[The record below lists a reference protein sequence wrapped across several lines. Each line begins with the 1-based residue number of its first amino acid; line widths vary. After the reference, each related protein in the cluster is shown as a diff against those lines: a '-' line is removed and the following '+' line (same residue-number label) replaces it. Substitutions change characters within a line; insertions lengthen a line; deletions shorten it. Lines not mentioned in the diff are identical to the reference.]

1 MARAAGGR
9 KNQKLIDARL
19 RLISATG
26 DPLTPQNVADEMNAF
41 LWARYQKENQKSAR
55 SRQPTTLD
63 HRYVSGYESG
73 RHWWPTSQ
81 YRAAWRHAL
90 RVETDAELG
99 FTPKRMRRGK
109 PKPRAQAP
117 DAVEPAV
124 TGQEPTSA
132 GRQSPEPIEAAHAVT
147 LVTLSAADSDT
158 HDLPILAT
166 RRQSML
172 ILGVATVAAAL
183 GLRGSETGPR
193 RRIGPNDLSRVSAV
207 ISLYRTMD
215 CEFGG
220 GVLVDDVDQLAQ
232 SASGLLDHI
241 VPEALL
247 PELFTVLANARY
259 LAAWTAFDA
268 TRHTDA
274 QRHFMAAERYA
285 MESGD
290 RRLLAHVRYGQ
301 AKQLQHLRQNR
312 DALHTLRLA
321 HHQLDPTPG
330 VLTVLRGAEA
340 ASRAALGDAEGARR
354 ALGESSGAF
363 ADVKPSNEPE
373 WLGFLDKGELL
384 AQYGRVY
391 RDIARADRERGDD
404 AVRWVTEAID
414 SFGPQNV
421 RSTVLNQVGL
431 CSAYFL
437 AGAPDLALQ
446 AGRTAQQLA
455 PTVTSKRVVDRL
467 ANLRR
472 DAADHLHRSD
482 VADFVQSLPTA
493 VTTV

>member
-1 MARAAGGR
+1 MARPPSSR
-9 KNQKLIDARL
+9 KNQQLVDARL
-19 RLISATG
+19 RLTKASG
-26 DPLTPQNVADEMNAF
+26 ERWTPQDVAEEMNNF
-41 LWARYQKENQKSAR
+41 LWAQYQKELHEGKRAR
-55 SRQPTTLD
+55 KPTILD
-63 HRYVSGYESG
+63 HRFVSGYESG
-73 RHWWPTSQ
+73 RHWWPNKQ
-81 YRAAWRHAL
+81 YRAAFRHAL
-90 RVETDAELG
+90 RVQADAELG
-99 FTPKRMRRGK
+99 FTPKRQRRGNRKLPELPTTAASVATQATATSLDVRPRK
-109 PKPRAQAP
+109 P
-117 DAVEPAV
+117 
-124 TGQEPTSA
+124 QEALSSVVLTPTPGAS
-132 GRQSPEPIEAAHAVT
+132 SDPEEHP
-147 LVTLSAADSDT
+147 L
-158 HDLPILAT
+158 LAT

-183 GLRGSETGPR
+183 GLGGTDSGPR

-207 ISLYRTMD
+207 ISLYRSMD

-220 GVLVDDVDQLAQ
+220 GALVDDVDQLAQ

-241 VPEALL
+241 VPDDLL
-247 PELFTVLANARY
+247 PQLFTVLANARY

-330 VLTVLRGAEA
+330 TLAVLRGAEA
-340 ASRAALGDAEGARR
+340 ASHAALGDAESAKR
-354 ALGESSGAF
+354 ALGESSDAF
-363 ADVKPSNEPE
+363 ADVELSNEPE

-384 AQYGRVY
+384 AQYGRVF
-391 RDIARADRERGDD
+391 RDMARADRRRGDE
-404 AVRWVTEAID
+404 AVRWVAEAIT
-414 SFGPQNV
+414 SFGSQNL

-431 CSAYFL
+431 CSAFFL

-446 AGRTAQQLA
+446 AGHAAQQLA
-455 PTVTSKRVVDRL
+455 SAVTSKRVVERL
-467 ANLRR
+467 ANVRR
-472 DAADHLHRSD
+472 DATDHLHRSD
-482 VADFVQSLPTA
+482 VADFIQSLPRPVA
-493 VTTV
+493 TV